1 MRIQLTILILLFSLN
16 GNAADDKRMKELFQ
30 NYDKV
35 MKQHKVELVDDV
47 FSKKFLKDNGGKEEF
62 IEKVKELPKEKKK
75 INILKSWRK
84 TKIENTYF
92 AKIKEAQFIIIEE
105 DGKLK
110 IDGTVSDEN

>member
-1 MRIQLTILILLFSLN
+1 MRIQLTIFILLFSLSST
-16 GNAADDKRMKELFQ
+16 ASDDKRMKELFQ

-35 MKQHKVELVDDV
+35 MKQHKVELVEDV

-62 IEKVKELPKEKKK
+62 IEKVKELPKERKK

-84 TKIENTYF
+84 TKIADTYF

-110 IDGTVSDEN
+110 IDGTVSDEH